1 MTKEKRKRRRM
12 NEERKLKNKGKKM
25 EIGRDGKKKL
35 KGESKRKVKETRQLE
50 LEGLIERNKMG
61 NIRG

>member
-1 MTKEKRKRRRM
+1 MELKKRRERRRIDRK
-12 NEERKLKNKGKKM
+12 RKLKKGKKVNWKGQ
-25 EIGRDGKKKL
+25 EEKL
-35 KGESKRKVKETRQLE
+35 EGESNRKVKETRQLE

>member
-1 MTKEKRKRRRM
+1 MKKGKERRRINEKRK
-12 NEERKLKNKGKKM
+12 LKKGKKGNWKGW
-25 EIGRDGKKKL
+25 EEKL

-50 LEGLIERNKMG
+50 LERLMERNKMG